1 MDSFTFALSA
11 TLPVFLIMALGYMFR
26 RIGLVNDA
34 FCAAADR
41 LVFHA
46 SLPML
51 LFLDIAE
58 SDLRQSFN
66 PTFVAFCMIGTTVMF
81 LGVWALARLFLKDRS
96 LVGAF
101 SQAAARGSAAILG
114 IAFVMN
120 IYGDAGM
127 TPLMIVA
134 AVPLF
139 NILSVVILTFS
150 APREPDAGSPV
161 KQALLG
167 IVKNPIIIGIVL
179 GVPFALASIPIP
191 VIARKVLSSIGG
203 TATPVALLSIGAAFE
218 GRRALQKLRPTAW
231 ASAIKLV
238 VLPAI
243 FLPLAALLGLR
254 GSELIAIL
262 IMTGSPTTV
271 SCYIMARNMHADGQ
285 LTASIIAATTLLS
298 SVTLTFWIFLLRLLA
313 LV

>member
-1 MDSFTFALSA
+1 MDSFLFACSA
-11 TLPVFLIMALGYMFR
+11 TLPVFLIMALGYVFR
-26 RIGLVNDA
+26 RIGLLNDA
-34 FCAAADR
+34 FCAVADR
-41 LVFHA
+41 LVFTVA
-46 SLPML
+46 LPML

-58 SDLRQSFN
+58 SSLRQDFQLK
-66 PTFVAFCMIGTTVMF
+66 FVLFCMIGTTVMF
-81 LGVWALARLFLKDRS
+81 LGVWALARLLLQDRS

-114 IAFVMN
+114 IAFVVN

-150 APREPDAGSPV
+150 APREPGAGSPV
-161 KQALLG
+161 RQALVG
-167 IVKNPIIIGIVL
+167 VAKNPIIIGIVL
-179 GVPFALASIPIP
+179 GLPFALLEIAIPAIP
-191 VIARKVLSSIGG
+191 RKVLSSIGN
-203 TATPVALLSIGAAFE
+203 TATPLALLSIGATFE
-218 GRRALQKLRPTAW
+218 GRNALQKLRPTAW
-231 ASAIKLV
+231 ASAVKLV
-238 VLPAI
+238 ILPAL
-243 FLPLAALLGLR
+243 FLPLAIALGLR

-271 SCYIMARNMHADGQ
+271 SCYVMARNMRGDSQ

-298 SVTLTFWIFLLRLLA
+298 SITLTFWIFLLRALA
-313 LV
+313 LI